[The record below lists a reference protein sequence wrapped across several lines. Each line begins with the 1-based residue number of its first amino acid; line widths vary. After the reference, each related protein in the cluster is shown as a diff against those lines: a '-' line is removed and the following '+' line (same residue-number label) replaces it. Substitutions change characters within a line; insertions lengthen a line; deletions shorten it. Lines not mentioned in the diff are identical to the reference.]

1 MRQVIGVGL
10 VSVLVGLGGV
20 APVAAQEAPHVEVS
34 GGWNLIGFD
43 PFDSGTTETY
53 PMGWY
58 VDVAGNLNR
67 IVGLVGQVTGNYKSF
82 DDLEF
87 VGVTVDTSAHT
98 FMGGVRFN
106 GRGTLATGFGQVL
119 VGGAR
124 GSASV
129 GVPLLGTSLTESST
143 DLAVQVGGGINVMPG
158 PVGVRFGADYIRV
171 FADGEGT
178 NVFRVAVGIVF
189 GL

>member
-1 MRQVIGVGL
+1 MRNCRALLLVCGL
-10 VSVLVGLGGV
+10 IVLGV
-20 APVAAQEAPHVEVS
+20 APPVAAQETPAVEVS
-34 GGWNLIGFD
+34 AGWNLIGFD
-43 PFDSGTTETY
+43 PFGLGTTETY
-53 PMGWY
+53 PAGWY
-58 VDVAGNLNR
+58 VDVAGNLSR
-67 IVGLVGQVTGNYKSF
+67 VVGLVGQVTGNYKTF

-87 VGVTVDTSAHT
+87 LGVSLDTSAHS

-106 GRGTLATGFGQVL
+106 GRGNLATGFGQVL

-189 GL
+189 GR